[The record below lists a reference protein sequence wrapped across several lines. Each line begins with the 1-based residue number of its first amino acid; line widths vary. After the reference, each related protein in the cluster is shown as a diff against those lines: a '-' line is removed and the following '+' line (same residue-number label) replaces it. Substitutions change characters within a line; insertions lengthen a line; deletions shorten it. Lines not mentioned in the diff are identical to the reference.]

1 MEVFIL
7 KKIEFDNKSNK
18 HKQDKFTALIEDNK
32 IAEEKNEEY
41 KTFSKKQRLSMY
53 FLIIIATIAVI
64 VVCIFTLNNNN
75 KELNTTIID
84 PVSSTTEC
92 ISNNSST
99 TKNTVTITTTTP
111 ETSTVKP
118 ITKYTLF
125 GKWSSTSS
133 ELILNDDMTFTYIY
147 GTNSDKSIY
156 KGTYSLLSGS
166 NAYSKG
172 GLNKEQAANV
182 FHVKESEFAEKNTYY
197 LILNPTQF
205 SYNNGTFSKVNS
217 SDFEY
222 EPLFSHLL
230 YLDSYNSKIVL
241 TYYDESS
248 NSVFELYYRG

>member
-1 MEVFIL
+1 
-7 KKIEFDNKSNK
+7 
-18 HKQDKFTALIEDNK
+18 
-32 IAEEKNEEY
+32 
-41 KTFSKKQRLSMY
+41 MY

-84 PVSSTTEC
+84 SVSSTTAC

-197 LILNPTQF
+197 LKMGRGGGEL
-205 SYNNGTFSKVNS
+205 
-217 SDFEY
+217 EL
-222 EPLFSHLL
+222 LFSHLL

>member
-1 MEVFIL
+1 M
-7 KKIEFDNKSNK
+7 KKIEFDNKDDKYN
-18 HKQDKFTALIEDNK
+18 QDKLATLIEDDE
-32 IAEEKNEEY
+32 ITEEKNKEY

-64 VVCIFTLNNNN
+64 VVCVFTLSNNN
-75 KELNTTIID
+75 KELTTTIID
-84 PVSSTTEC
+84 SVPSTTACISNDSSTTQ
-92 ISNNSST
+92 
-99 TKNTVTITTTTP
+99 NTVTITTITP
-111 ETSTVKP
+111 ETSTVKSV
-118 ITKYTLF
+118 TKYALF

-133 ELILNDDMTFTYIY
+133 ELILNEDMTFTYIY

-156 KGTYSLLSGS
+156 KGNYSLLSGS

-205 SYNNGTFSKVNS
+205 SYNNGAFSKVNS

-222 EPLFSHLL
+222 EPFFSHLL

-241 TYYDESS
+241 AYYDESS